1 MRIDE
6 EADKAAPAGA
16 TILSLQR
23 RRGGDLSHSE
33 MPTEVAGLPRQAAA
47 SEPELQP
54 GDRVGAF
61 LIIRRLGEGGMGVVY
76 LAEQVEPVARTVALK
91 LVRRQLLGGI
101 SEAYFEVERQVLARM
116 SHPAVATVYEAGTT
130 PQGYPY
136 FAMQW
141 IDGVALDLWHAR
153 QPPGLRVRLQLM
165 MAIAHGVQ
173 HAHQRGIVHRD
184 LKPSNIL
191 VERVDGLP
199 RPRIIDF
206 GIAQGVH
213 ARTPGVIAGSGWYM
227 SPEQRRAEACIDERS
242 DIYALGM
249 LLLTLLLP
257 VSDVELL
264 GLGAEGAL
272 HAQILQSLR
281 RRTPV
286 NADGRLLARIPRELR
301 FVLARALAPERDQR
315 YESAQ
320 ALAEELQRFLSM
332 RPLQAVPATRAYR
345 LGKFLRR
352 HRLPLLAIGAV
363 LAALLAGLSA
373 ALLALQKAEAEAQK
387 SSIVAEFL
395 GDVLAG
401 VDPEQA
407 RSMDKTLM
415 RLVLDSA
422 AARAQTRLAQQPLLL
437 SAVESVIGKSY
448 EGLGEGERAVR
459 FQQSAYQR
467 LVQQRGSADVET
479 LALGRAYVRTLAGA
493 SRTTEAA
500 TLVEQLHRTARDVLG
515 ASADE
520 TLRLASTQGWVLR
533 ELGKLREARAL
544 LESTLTTQTILQAR
558 DSDDAL
564 DTRYA
569 LAIVLTDLNDTM
581 AAEASYVELIQARG
595 QRDGVDHPRTL
606 ALRNS
611 LGVVYLNAGRN
622 SEAETLYR
630 AVLPQYERV
639 LGPVHPET
647 LGVMG
652 NLAAALAAQGLHE
665 QAGPYFERTLAGMRE
680 RFGEEHPWTLF
691 AWAQLGA
698 HRLALADPEGAL
710 AAYETARTGAGKLL
724 DEQHP
729 IRLNARAGWAR
740 AAAALGRLA
749 AAQAEIEATLAAARR
764 TYPEGHPELQAIEQ
778 TAAAIVR
785 MQAPEAPGANRPPS

>member
-1 MRIDE
+1 MRLED
-6 EADKAAPAGA
+6 DDSTAASSGA
-16 TILSLQR
+16 TILNLQR
-23 RRGGDLSHSE
+23 WRSGDNPSRSE
-33 MPTEVAGLPRQAAA
+33 MPTEVTGLPRQAAGT
-47 SEPELQP
+47 EPDLQP

-141 IDGVALDLWHAR
+141 IDGVALDAWHAR
-153 QPPGLRVRLQLM
+153 QPAGLRVRLQLM

-191 VERVDGLP
+191 VERVDGQA

-213 ARTPGVIAGSGWYM
+213 ARTPGVLAGTGCYM

-257 VSDVELL
+257 AADVELL
-264 GLGAEGAL
+264 SLGADGAL
-272 HAQILQSLR
+272 HAELLQSLR
-281 RRTPV
+281 RRAHPS
-286 NADGRLLARIPRELR
+286 ADGRLLARIPRELR

-315 YESAQ
+315 YESAH
-320 ALAEELQRFLSM
+320 AFAEELQRFLSM
-332 RPLQAVPATRAYR
+332 RPLQAVPQTRRYR

-352 HRLPLLAIGAV
+352 HRLPLFAASAV
-363 LAALLAGLSA
+363 LVALLAGLSA
-373 ALLALQKAEAEAQK
+373 ALLALRKAEAEAQK

-395 GDVLAG
+395 TDVLAG

-422 AARAQTRLAQQPLLL
+422 AARAQTRLAQQPVLL

-448 EGLGEGERAVR
+448 DGLGESERAIR

-467 LVQQRGSADVET
+467 LVEQRGPADAET
-479 LALGRAYVRTLAGA
+479 LALGRAYARTLAGA
-493 SRTTEAA
+493 SRTAEAA
-500 TLVEQLHRTARDVLG
+500 ALVDTLYRTARTSLG
-515 ASADE
+515 ASAAE
-520 TLRLASTQGWVLR
+520 TLRLASTQAWVLR
-533 ELGKLREARAL
+533 ELGKLAEARAL
-544 LESTLTTQTILQAR
+544 LESTLTTQTILQTS

-569 LAIVLTDLNDTM
+569 LAIVLTDLNDTP
-581 AAEASYVELIQARG
+581 AAESSYVELIRARE
-595 QRDGVDHPRTL
+595 QRDGLDHPRTL

-622 SEAETLYR
+622 AEAESLYR
-630 AVLPQYERV
+630 VLLPQYERV
-639 LGPVHPET
+639 LGPLHPET
-647 LGVMG
+647 LGVTG
-652 NLAAALAAQGLHE
+652 NLAAALAGQGLHA
-665 QAGPYFERTLAGMRE
+665 QAGPYFERTLTGMRE
-680 RFGEEHPWTLF
+680 RFGDEHPWTLF

-698 HRLALADPEGAL
+698 HRLALADPEAAL

-724 DEQHP
+724 NEQHP
-729 IRLNARAGWAR
+729 VRLNARAGWAR
-740 AAAALGRLA
+740 AAAALGQLA
-749 AAQAEIEATLAAARR
+749 AAQAEIESTLSAARK
-764 TYPEGHPELQAIEQ
+764 TYPDGHPELRAIEQ
-778 TAAAIVR
+778 TAAEIERLQSPAVA
-785 MQAPEAPGANRPPS
+785 APSG